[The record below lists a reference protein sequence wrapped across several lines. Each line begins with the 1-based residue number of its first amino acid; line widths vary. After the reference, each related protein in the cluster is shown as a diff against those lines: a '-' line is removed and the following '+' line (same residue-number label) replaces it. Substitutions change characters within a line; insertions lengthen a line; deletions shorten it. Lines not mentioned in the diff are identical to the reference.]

1 MYWLVV
7 TSKPMTCSEPLTTP
21 LTSSCRRTKRF
32 VASPHCRRGS
42 LANGRTRGDRCRFL
56 PWKTNKTKHVKKKH
70 RERVIHVVW
79 LLVWTGDCFQLWNSD
94 DSLMIL
100 RLFLL
105 VFAGKVSCWYVCD
118 DGTELG
124 SSVFFGSKLPFRG
137 EMTLITRGWRSHKF
151 LWKTWRCLNSMLRP
165 EQETF
170 NFQGP

>member
-1 MYWLVV
+1 MYE
-7 TSKPMTCSEPLTTP
+7 PMTCSEPLTTP
-21 LTSSCRRTKRF
+21 LTASCRRTKRF

-42 LANGRTRGDRCRFL
+42 LANGRTRGDRCRFSFM
-56 PWKTNKTKHVKKKH
+56 KNGQNKTCKKNIA
-70 RERVIHVVW
+70 RGW
-79 LLVWTGDCFQLWNSD
+79 FMWSDYWFGLGDCFQLWNSD

-100 RLFLL
+100 WLFLL

-137 EMTLITRGWRSHKF
+137 ETTLIIGGWRSHKF